1 MEYIDLEPEIMAHY
15 YKVVLDDNGRPTLE
29 VCGAFGADIEVA
41 VGSAVTCNAHEVV
54 SLRVVEGK

>member
-1 MEYIDLEPEIMAHY
+1 MEYIDLEPEIIAYY
-15 YKVVLDDNGRPTLE
+15 YKVVIGDNGRPTLE

-41 VGSAVTCNAHEVV
+41 VGSAVTCNAHALL